1 MKKQISFALLLVLL
15 TLFSSCDY
23 EKIYAEGEVTSVYHN
38 NIKGYDGLRISD
50 AFQVY
55 VYFSESEEE
64 IRISANNNLHEKI
77 VVQKDGDELIIR
89 LKNHTSVRGNAV
101 MNAYIT
107 TKNLSRFSID
117 GASKLILENQW
128 KVQDGKIA
136 VSGASDFNGELVAD
150 RLKMELEGAS
160 TIDVI
165 GSISS
170 LDAELSG
177 SSDLLDYGLDISNL
191 DINLAGASTAFLSVD
206 ENISVK
212 ASGASTLHY
221 KGNATIQASELS
233 GSSQIIK
240 KN

>member
-1 MKKQISFALLLVLL
+1 MKTQISFALLIVLL
-15 TLFSSCDY
+15 ALFSSCDY
-23 EKIYAEGEVTSVYHN
+23 EKIYAEDEVTSVYHD
-38 NIKGYDGLRISD
+38 IDGYDGLRISD

-55 VYFSESEEE
+55 VNFSESEEE
-64 IRISANNNLHEKI
+64 IRIVANNNLHEKI
-77 VVQKDGDELIIR
+77 VVQKDDDELIIR
-89 LKNHTSVRGNAV
+89 LKNHTSVRGEAV

-107 TKNLSRFSID
+107 TKNLSKFSID
-117 GASKLILENQW
+117 GASRLILENQW
-128 KVQDGKIA
+128 DVHDGNIT

-160 TIDVI
+160 AIDVS

-191 DINLAGASTAFLSVD
+191 DMNLSGASTAFLSVN

-221 KGNATIQASELS
+221 KGNATIQASELT

-240 KN
+240 KH